1 MEKWDY
7 PEINIHNYIIH
18 VDKTREIKVLLLI
31 PEIPISYPNM
41 SPNEEATIPQ
51 IKHNIESNLSLA
63 RHCRT
68 RSESF
73 FSERNPEKK
82 IW

>member
-51 IKHNIESNLSLA
+51 S
-63 RHCRT
+63 T
-68 RSESF
+68 T
-73 FSERNPEKK
+73 
-82 IW
+82 